1 MKVDDAIK
9 IGGIVL
15 AGVAA
20 FYVVR
25 KYQQGSNLVG
35 DAVEK
40 VKELAGDLYDGAV
53 VVGKTVAAGPGAVL
67 DDEGNRVPVMDQL
80 RTSGGIGLKAT
91 SGSYI
96 SQATRNAMTQGSM
109 LLTDAEKAAIR
120 AADSGNPTDKA
131 KSIYGL
137 FTQTDLNR
145 IDGFLSDS
153 YNPNDA
159 SYSLIN

>member
-1 MKVDDAIK
+1 MKNSNILAIA
-9 IGGIVL
+9 GIAAAGL
-15 AGVAA
+15 AAY
-20 FYVVR
+20 FVVR
-25 KYQQGSNLVG
+25 KFQGAGASIS
-35 DAVEK
+35 DIVEDI
-40 VKELAGDLYDGAV
+40 ADRAI
-53 VVGKTVAAGPGAVL
+53 VVGKTIAAGPGAVL
-67 DDEGNRVPVMDQL
+67 DDQGERVPVMDQL

-91 SGSYI
+91 QGSYI
-96 SQATRNAMTQGSM
+96 TQATRNALTGGSM

-120 AADSGNPTDKA
+120 AADSGNPSDKA